1 MCTELQYTKNYKDL
15 IYSILCNESFIKSD
29 NILHHMIPVFFIFFF
44 IKSRISNVRLIK
56 VS

>member
-1 MCTELQYTKNYKDL
+1 MCTELQYTKNYKDR

-29 NILHHMIPVFFIFFF
+29 NILHHMIPFIFFL
-44 IKSRISNVRLIK
+44 IKSRISNVRLIL

>member
-1 MCTELQYTKNYKDL
+1 MCTELQYTKNYKDR

-29 NILHHMIPVFFIFFF
+29 NILHHMIPVFFFFFF